1 MDWKQ
6 NEAGGTRTGPPNHFR
21 YTARHMS
28 TLYLAL
34 TVFALLCLMAL
45 LLRPG
50 RGRAMTV
57 WLLAALIPLLTA
69 VTVALGAG
77 RNF

>member
-1 MDWKQ
+1 
-6 NEAGGTRTGPPNHFR
+6 
-21 YTARHMS
+21 MS

-34 TVFALLCLMAL
+34 TVFALLCLLAL

-50 RGRAMTV
+50 RGRATTV
-57 WLLAALIPLLTA
+57 WLLAALIPLLAA

-77 RNF
+77 RKF

>member
-1 MDWKQ
+1 M
-6 NEAGGTRTGPPNHFR
+6 A
-21 YTARHMS
+21 A
-28 TLYLAL
+28 LYLAL
-34 TVFALLCLMAL
+34 TLFALLCLTAL

-69 VTVALGAG
+69 VTVALGSG

>member
-1 MDWKQ
+1 
-6 NEAGGTRTGPPNHFR
+6 
-21 YTARHMS
+21 MS

-34 TVFALLCLMAL
+34 TVFAVLCLAAL

-69 VTVALGAG
+69 VTVALSSGQH
-77 RNF
+77 F

>member
-1 MDWKQ
+1 
-6 NEAGGTRTGPPNHFR
+6 
-21 YTARHMS
+21 MS

-34 TVFALLCLMAL
+34 TVFALLCLLAL
-45 LLRPG
+45 LLKPG

-69 VTVALGAG
+69 VTVALGSG

>member
-1 MDWKQ
+1 
-6 NEAGGTRTGPPNHFR
+6 
-21 YTARHMS
+21 MS
-28 TLYLAL
+28 ALYLAATL
-34 TVFALLCLMAL
+34 FALMCLLAL

-69 VTVALGAG
+69 VTVALESA

>member
-1 MDWKQ
+1 
-6 NEAGGTRTGPPNHFR
+6 
-21 YTARHMS
+21 MS
-28 TLYLAL
+28 HLYLAL
-34 TVFALLCLMAL
+34 TLFALLCLLAL

-69 VTVALGAG
+69 VTVALGSG
-77 RNF
+77 RSF

>member
-1 MDWKQ
+1 
-6 NEAGGTRTGPPNHFR
+6 
-21 YTARHMS
+21 MS
-28 TLYLAL
+28 TLYFAL
-34 TVFALLCLMAL
+34 TAFALLCLLAL

-69 VTVALGAG
+69 VTVALGSG
-77 RNF
+77 KGL

>member
-1 MDWKQ
+1 M
-6 NEAGGTRTGPPNHFR
+6 
-21 YTARHMS
+21 
-28 TLYLAL
+28 
-34 TVFALLCLMAL
+34 FALVCLLAL

-69 VTVALGAG
+69 VTLALGTG
-77 RNF
+77 RDF

>member
-1 MDWKQ
+1 M
-6 NEAGGTRTGPPNHFR
+6 P
-21 YTARHMS
+21 
-28 TLYLAL
+28 TLYLAFTL
-34 TVFALLCLMAL
+34 FALLCLLAL

-69 VTVALGAG
+69 VTVALSSAK
-77 RNF
+77 

>member
-1 MDWKQ
+1 
-6 NEAGGTRTGPPNHFR
+6 
-21 YTARHMS
+21 MS

-34 TVFALLCLMAL
+34 TVFALLCLLAL

-69 VTVALGAG
+69 VTVALGSG
-77 RNF
+77 KGL

>member
-1 MDWKQ
+1 
-6 NEAGGTRTGPPNHFR
+6 
-21 YTARHMS
+21 MS

-34 TVFALLCLMAL
+34 TVFALLCLLAL

-77 RNF
+77 RKF

>member
-1 MDWKQ
+1 
-6 NEAGGTRTGPPNHFR
+6 
-21 YTARHMS
+21 MS
-28 TLYLAL
+28 TFYLAL
-34 TVFALLCLMAL
+34 TLFAVLCLAAL

-77 RNF
+77 KNL

>member
-1 MDWKQ
+1 MP
-6 NEAGGTRTGPPNHFR
+6 A
-21 YTARHMS
+21 
-28 TLYLAL
+28 LYLAA
-34 TVFALLCLMAL
+34 TVFALMCLLAL

-69 VTVALGAG
+69 VTLALGTG
-77 RNF
+77 RDF

>member
-1 MDWKQ
+1 M
-6 NEAGGTRTGPPNHFR
+6 P
-21 YTARHMS
+21 
-28 TLYLAL
+28 TLYFAL
-34 TVFALLCLMAL
+34 TVFALLCLVAL

-77 RNF
+77 KGF

>member
-1 MDWKQ
+1 M
-6 NEAGGTRTGPPNHFR
+6 P
-21 YTARHMS
+21 
-28 TLYLAL
+28 TLYLAA
-34 TVFALLCLMAL
+34 TVFALMCLLAL

-69 VTVALGAG
+69 VTLALGTG
-77 RNF
+77 RDF

>member
-1 MDWKQ
+1 M
-6 NEAGGTRTGPPNHFR
+6 P
-21 YTARHMS
+21 
-28 TLYLAL
+28 TLYSVL
-34 TVFALLCLMAL
+34 TLFAVLCLLAL

-69 VTVALGAG
+69 VTVALGHS
-77 RNF
+77 R

>member
-1 MDWKQ
+1 
-6 NEAGGTRTGPPNHFR
+6 
-21 YTARHMS
+21 MS
-28 TLYLAL
+28 TFYLAL
-34 TVFALLCLMAL
+34 TLFAVLCLAAL

-69 VTVALGAG
+69 VTVALGASK
-77 RNF
+77 NL